1 MFQKDWRNIKL
12 DKNLHWYELCF
23 YGDEDSESKNY
34 VAEKACSFV
43 IKTEI
48 EPVISDDVALKIL
61 FGEYPTEDEID
72 LINHCTCV
80 MEVSED
86 EANFFDIEGLTKRI
100 ENEYGIYYVRA

>member
-34 VAEKACSFV
+34 VVEKACSFV

-61 FGEYPTEDEID
+61 FGEYPTEDE
-72 LINHCTCV
+72 
-80 MEVSED
+80 
-86 EANFFDIEGLTKRI
+86 ANFFDIEGLTKRI

>member
-34 VAEKACSFV
+34 VVEKACSFV
-43 IKTEI
+43 I
-48 EPVISDDVALKIL
+48 
-61 FGEYPTEDEID
+61 
-72 LINHCTCV
+72 